1 MFNSKKTKN
10 DKPSQ
15 QKIES
20 AIKRLERFSK
30 ITDSSIGVPFT
41 KFKFGIDAI
50 IGLIPV
56 AGDVV
61 GVALS
66 SYVLLEAHKV
76 GASKRA
82 KLKMLVNILIDFFGG
97 LIPLFGDFFD
107 AYFKANTRNTAI
119 LKEELIKQGKAV

>member
-1 MFNSKKTKN
+1 MVNSKKTKN

-15 QKIES
+15 QKIEA

-41 KFKFGIDAI
+41 KFKFGIDAL

-76 GASKRA
+76 GAGKRA
-82 KLKMLVNILIDFFGG
+82 KLKMLINILIDFFGG
-97 LIPLFGDFFD
+97 VIPLFGDFFD

>member
-1 MFNSKKTKN
+1 MFKSKRTQG

-15 QKIES
+15 QKMDA

-30 ITDSSIGVPFT
+30 ITDSNIGVPFT

-76 GASKRA
+76 GAGKRT
-82 KLKMLVNILIDFFGG
+82 KLKMLINILIDFFGG